1 MTIFRK
7 KVWPMYY
14 NYYPYEE
21 DFDQYYDYDR
31 QYPQGYFGPPVG
43 GPPVG
48 TPIAPP
54 PAFSP
59 PIPAWQQGPSGMR
72 YCLFRNTYIWL
83 RNGNSFWFFPTFVG
97 RNIINGYRWRR
108 SGWTFHVINP
118 NNVRSYQCF

>member
-1 MTIFRK
+1 
-7 KVWPMYY
+7 MYY
-14 NYYPYEE
+14 NYYPYVE
-21 DFDQYYDYDR
+21 DFDLFYDYDR
-31 QYPQGYFGPPVG
+31 QYPETYFGPPVG
-43 GPPVG
+43 GPPVWG
-48 TPIAPP
+48 PPTTPIAPP

-59 PIPAWQQGPSGMR
+59 PIPAWQQGLGGMR